1 MITGIVVKV
10 KDEYQDKSW
19 QRGLATAIRNP
30 QALLAL
36 LDLSFDEYKAKLSVD
51 NTFKLFVPLSYVAK
65 MKKGDWNDP
74 LLKQV
79 LPLSYED
86 QEIVG
91 FNRDPVGDMNAEISS
106 GVLQKYHGRVL
117 LITTGACAVHC
128 RYCFRRHYPYVESM
142 AEKNNWQDTLTAIKG
157 DSSLTEVILS
167 GGDPLML
174 SDNKLRKMCFELAEI
189 PHVKTLRFHTRLPIF
204 LPERINK
211 EFLTWSN
218 ELNVQKV
225 MVIHANHAN
234 ELDDAVAMSLDKL
247 SNAGFTLLNQS
258 VLLSGINDNVQS
270 LVDLSHAL
278 FSMKVLP
285 YYLHQLDKVQ
295 GAAHFEVDKNEAI
308 ALVADLKDHLS
319 GYLVPRLVKEFSGE
333 RSKQVLV

>member
-1 MITGIVVKV
+1 MITGIAVKV

-19 QRGLATAIRNP
+19 QQGLATAIRNP

-36 LDLSFDEYKAKLSVD
+36 LDLSFDEYKSRLSVD
-51 NTFKLFVPLSYVAK
+51 NKFKLFVPLSYVAK
-65 MKKGDWNDP
+65 MKKRDWNDP

-79 LPLSYED
+79 LPLSDED
-86 QEIVG
+86 QEVFG
-91 FNRDPVGDMNAEISS
+91 FNHDPVGDMNAEISS
-106 GVLQKYHGRVL
+106 GVLQKYQGRVL

-128 RYCFRRHYPYVESM
+128 RYCFRRHYPYVESI
-142 AEKNNWQDTLTAIKG
+142 AEKNNWHDTLATIKR
-157 DSSLTEVILS
+157 DNSLTEVILS

-189 PHVKTLRFHTRLPIF
+189 PHVKTIRFHTRLPLF
-204 LPERINK
+204 LPERINDD
-211 EFLTWSN
+211 FLAWSN
-218 ELNVQKV
+218 ELDVQKV

-234 ELDDAVAMSLDKL
+234 ELDDAVAISLKKL

-258 VLLSGINDNVQS
+258 VLLKGVNNNLQS
-270 LVDLSHAL
+270 LMDLSHGL
-278 FSMKVLP
+278 FSMQVLP

-308 ALVADLKDHLS
+308 ALVADLKNHLP
-319 GYLVPRLVKEFSGE
+319 GYLVPRLVNEISGE
-333 RSKQVLV
+333 RSKQALV